1 MSGDALPEKGFK
13 REMLINEDTFCKIIG
28 VTLETRPD
36 CLCDDEILFLRECGC
51 TRVQIGIQSIYNE
64 ILDKINRQH
73 TIEDAIEGIYR
84 LKNNGF
90 KVIIHIM
97 PNLPG
102 ATLEM
107 DRKMFEYILKE
118 ETIQAD
124 EWKIYPCQTVTDT
137 IIKKWYDEG
146 TYKPYD
152 TKLLMEMLMKV
163 MNDVHPWIRLSR
175 VIRDIPQQYILEGPE
190 LHMRDIIKREM
201 DKRGMSCND
210 IRSRAVG
217 RVELNNTK
225 NQNKK
230 K

>member
-1 MSGDALPEKGFK
+1 MSGDALPEKKDLK

-97 PNLPG
+97 PN
-102 ATLEM
+102 
-107 DRKMFEYILKE
+107 
-118 ETIQAD
+118 
-124 EWKIYPCQTVTDT
+124 
-137 IIKKWYDEG
+137 G
-146 TYKPYD
+146 TRP
-152 TKLLMEMLMKV
+152 L
-163 MNDVHPWIRLSR
+163 
-175 VIRDIPQQYILEGPE
+175 
-190 LHMRDIIKREM
+190 
-201 DKRGMSCND
+201 
-210 IRSRAVG
+210 
-217 RVELNNTK
+217 
-225 NQNKK
+225 
-230 K
+230 